1 MFLKVKDTIIS
12 TDHITYAEWRK
23 INVGSPSETHNLLI
37 YFNAQSSNG
46 SLNLRED
53 EEVKKLWRYLEEQ
66 CQIL

>member
-1 MFLKVKDTIIS
+1 MFLKVKEVIIN
-12 TDHITYAEWRK
+12 TDHIIYAEWRK

-37 YFNAQSSNG
+37 YFTAPSSNS

-66 CQIL
+66 AQVL